1 MTRSILN
8 PCDFVK
14 YHCRQATRL
23 LQGCTDLLLCY
34 DGRQFDALTEDL
46 CSRQEIGRVMDNVV
60 RLKNSHVALVGRI
73 GIGAP
78 AAVATCEELIA
89 CGIRRLI
96 SLGTAATIVRGI
108 KIGEVIVCKK
118 AYSDE
123 GTSRHYFPHKRT
135 FTATPKLAQE
145 IHYRL
150 NGRGIPCKLGTA
162 WTTDAPYRETPKKQ
176 ALFVRKGA
184 GVVEMETS
192 ALYMVTG
199 YRGVESVSVLV
210 VGDSIVGSAWSPHF
224 HEPAIRTTLG
234 RIGRELL
241 ALLSEPLG
249 L

>member
-1 MTRSILN
+1 MTPSVFN

-14 YHCRQATRL
+14 YHCPQLTGL
-23 LQGCTDLLLCY
+23 LEGCTDLLLCY
-34 DGRQFDALTEDL
+34 DARQFDALTEDL
-46 CSRQEIGRVMDNVV
+46 CRRQEISQVMDNVV
-60 RLKNSHVALVGRI
+60 RLKNSHVILAGRF

-96 SLGTAATIVRGI
+96 SLGTAATIVGGI
-108 KIGEVIVCKK
+108 RIGEVIVCKK

-123 GTSRHYFPHKRT
+123 GTSRHYFPHQRT
-135 FTATPKLAQE
+135 FTATPKLAQD
-145 IHYRL
+145 IHDRL
-150 NGRGIPCKLGTA
+150 SGRGILCKLGTA
-162 WTTDAPYRETPKKQ
+162 WTTDAPYRETPEKQ

-192 ALYMVTG
+192 ALYMVAG

-224 HEPAIRTTLG
+224 HDPAIRTTLD

-241 ALLSEPLG
+241 AWLSEPASL
-249 L
+249 